1 MPRPIAK
8 PPRPLSAYR
17 FLSLGAT
24 GWVYQIDD
32 DIVLKYARAER
43 SEAFARESKT
53 YDIFEKHNP
62 CPYVVQSFL
71 RLPNANFL
79 AFLSGGS
86 LEKRLRA
93 NQRRNE
99 RNEFLGVLKTE
110 PIQTIE
116 RWVMDLCGA
125 VAWIESLGLVHGD
138 LRPDNLLIDGVDHLK
153 LVDFDCAGK
162 IGTESRGSPPPWARL
177 LGQEAGIKKG
187 TWGINGPQTEQF
199 AIGSIIYTITR
210 GHEPYEDQERGPDIV
225 RRLQNMDFP
234 ELGDSCLDTIIDQ
247 CWRTVYESVESLAKN
262 TAGLSG
268 AIHLPRATAL
278 EDRYVA
284 EKRTRCKSLVDDGL
298 LQKTGMK

>member
-1 MPRPIAK
+1 MSLPLAK
-8 PPRPLSAYR
+8 PPRRISGYK

-24 GWVYQIDD
+24 GWVYQLDD
-32 DIVLKYARAER
+32 EIVLKYARAQR
-43 SEAFARESKT
+43 SEAFSRESRT
-53 YDIFEKHNP
+53 YDLLEKHEP
-62 CPYVVQSFL
+62 CPYIVQSFL

-79 AFLSGGS
+79 PFLSGGS
-86 LEKRLRA
+86 LEKRLRS
-93 NQRRNE
+93 NQLRNK

-110 PIQTIE
+110 PIQKTE
-116 RWVMDLCGA
+116 RWAMDLCGA

-138 LRPDNLLIDGVDHLK
+138 LRPDNLLLDRGDHLK
-153 LVDFDCAGK
+153 LVDFDYVEE

-177 LGQEAGIKKG
+177 LGQEAGTQKG

-210 GHEPYEDQERGPDIV
+210 GHEPYENEERRPDIV

-247 CWRTVYESVESLAKN
+247 CWRTHFESVESLAER

-268 AIHLPRATAL
+268 AIDIPCATAL
-278 EDRYVA
+278 EDQNII
-284 EKRTRCKSLVDDGL
+284 EKRARCKCLVDDGL
-298 LQKTGMK
+298 LDETETK